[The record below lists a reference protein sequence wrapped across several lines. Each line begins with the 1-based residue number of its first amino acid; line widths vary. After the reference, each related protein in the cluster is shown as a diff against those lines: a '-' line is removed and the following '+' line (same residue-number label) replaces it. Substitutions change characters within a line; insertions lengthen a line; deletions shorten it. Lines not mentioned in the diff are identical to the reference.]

1 MPQSRQVK
9 CSRWPSWP
17 RKIPGP
23 PHIGQ
28 PMSALS
34 LRELADGAAEVV
46 TRLGG
51 QVGVVRVHVDRG
63 PAAVLR
69 AGEELPSPL
78 DAHRGLDHVCLPSVC
93 LALPLQ
99 LTSSVYR
106 TQVAARPVK
115 PRWPGGSAWPGPAN
129 CVSRESPES
138 RYCVL

>member
-78 DAHRGLDHVCLPSVC
+78 DAHRGLDHVCC
-93 LALPLQ
+93 LL
-99 LTSSVYR
+99 
-106 TQVAARPVK
+106 
-115 PRWPGGSAWPGPAN
+115 SAWPYPYSLP
-129 CVSRESPES
+129 VLSTERKSPPG
-138 RYCVL
+138 R